1 MLILL
6 TYNQHQKHGH
16 LQNEERKYNRI
27 VQRHIVIRLSVGNVQ
42 NETATVTSIA
52 ARPRGRPMGDRLASR
67 PWM

>member
-27 VQRHIVIRLSVGNVQ
+27 VQRHIVIR
-42 NETATVTSIA
+42 
-52 ARPRGRPMGDRLASR
+52 
-67 PWM
+67 